1 MRVYGVNEIKEI
13 FSISDSKAYE
23 IIRKLNQELEEK
35 GYMVMRGRVSADY
48 FEKRFFGGGEQ
59 QCP

>member
-1 MRVYGVNEIKEI
+1 MRVYGVKEVREI

-35 GYMVMRGRVSADY
+35 GYMIMHGRVPADY
-48 FEKRFFGGGEQ
+48 LEKRFFGAGEQ
-59 QCP
+59 Q